1 MKHFATTRNAVPM
14 PAEAIPLIS
23 IESFRREVLSTIG
36 DGRRLLLLAGISQDG
51 GGTRLLAALADARLA
66 AGI

>member
-1 MKHFATTRNAVPM
+1 M

-51 GGTRLLAALADARLA
+51 GGTRLLAALANKAHEGEFLDAK
-66 AGI
+66 